1 MSGQKWPL
9 GSEVRRKDLTG
20 GVMLYD
26 ASRAGNAAAGWFD
39 SAYWKERNEVEGEA
53 RGRGTTHFVRSGKQQ
68 FVLRHY
74 RRGGLVA
81 RALGDRYFW
90 RNEAATR
97 SFAEW
102 QLLYHL
108 HRAGLPV
115 PAPIAARYRRQGP
128 FYTADLITERL
139 TDSISL
145 AEQLRMR
152 GIPIL
157 GWITIGRCIRA
168 FHDLGVCHP
177 DLNAHNILLVGD
189 DSVYLIDFD
198 RGSLKKPGLWC
209 DGNLVRLRRSLEKIT
224 YKLPLEHFG
233 EADWHGLLDGYRQSG
248 GVPGVPRRPP
258 APVAV
263 SDNSTSSLN
272 RILSVAA
279 ESGAAPGPTPANAA
293 DLAAGAPPA
302 TATSASAPAAAARGA
317 ATTTSAPA
325 HTTST
330 VAPEISPLAVPQ
342 SAPTA

>member
-1 MSGQKWPL
+1 
-9 GSEVRRKDLTG
+9 
-20 GVMLYD
+20 MLYD

-39 SAYWKERNEVEGEA
+39 AAYWKERNEVEGEA
-53 RGRGTTHFVRSGKQQ
+53 RGRGATHFVRSGKQQ

-74 RRGGLVA
+74 RRGGLIAKVM
-81 RALGDRYFW
+81 GDRYFW
-90 RNEAATR
+90 RNESATR
-97 SFAEW
+97 SFSEW

-115 PAPIAARYRRQGP
+115 PAPIAARYRRQGL

-224 YKLPLEHFG
+224 YKLPPEHFG

-248 GVPGVPRRPP
+248 GMPGAPRKLT
-258 APVAV
+258 PVAV
-263 SDNSTSSLN
+263 APDASTSSLS
-272 RILSVAA
+272 RALSVAA
-279 ESGAAPGPTPANAA
+279 ESGAAVAPAPVSATEAA
-293 DLAAGAPPA
+293 APAPAARSAAPPIPA
-302 TATSASAPAAAARGA
+302 AAPGSAEASLVARPGEMPAASAPVN
-317 ATTTSAPA
+317 ATASPPRASTNTALESA
-325 HTTST
+325 
-330 VAPEISPLAVPQ
+330 PLAVPQ